1 MYSLTLND
9 EERELLA
16 EVLQETISEL
26 RMEIADTDSH
36 DYRAQ
41 LHKREDMLKALVKR
55 VSTVASTGAPAENH

>member
-1 MYSLTLND
+1 MYSLTFNQ
-9 EERELLA
+9 EERDLLA

-41 LHKREDMLKALVKR
+41 LHKREDMLKALASR
-55 VSTVASTGAPAENH
+55 ISTAAEVENH

>member
-1 MYSLTLND
+1 MYTITLSD
-9 EERELLA
+9 EERNLLA

-41 LHKREDMLKALVKR
+41 LHKREDMLKAMVKR
-55 VSTVASTGAPAENH
+55 ISTVAETEKH